1 MGITEEMLS
10 RKVKVDFGEEL
21 KVQEDE
27 AKAWATIWSAGQGVS
42 SIHDSPK
49 VSQLIENL
57 KIEFK
62 EAIIQQQTLLA
73 KYQ

>member
-1 MGITEEMLS
+1 MLS

-21 KVQEDE
+21 TAQEDE

-42 SIHDSPK
+42 SIHDSP
-49 VSQLIENL
+49 SACNLIKNL

-62 EAIIQQQTLLA
+62 DAIKEQHTLLEIY
-73 KYQ
+73 K